1 MISIYRLRALLVLGC
16 FLTASLGMAQ
26 TGPEERDVPQAG
38 EEVPNTGNAEK
49 KPELPRVYRK
59 LSLGMGL
66 EDLKEALKQDE
77 FFNFRGDRDVSFLP
91 LGEQNLV
98 ETTGFS
104 FIKRALF
111 QLRSGKVFVMAFTMN
126 RELMDHYSIFTVFV
140 EKYGEPDFLDPKQA
154 VWESA
159 NTRIAIERPL
169 TVTYIDMQVFNE
181 LLDTA
186 QTKASQEFQIRE
198 DFLNDF

>member
-1 MISIYRLRALLVLGC
+1 
-16 FLTASLGMAQ
+16 MAQ